1 MTPNNFYET
10 DDGAF
15 LYYEV
20 HGEGTPLILLH
31 GWTAS
36 MRVFDKN
43 VPELSKHYQVIT
55 VDYRGAGYSS
65 KLLEGHTPDRYCRD
79 IRGLVEHLGLKEY
92 FMGGWSMSVAISL
105 RYVELFGEDG
115 LLGMILIDGTP
126 QPFSVEAWNG
136 KPVWGNFNI
145 DAVINKLNRYNADFE
160 GEAKSNAVR
169 FFKDKESANSL
180 EGIECIAREALKTPP
195 FIASAIFSG
204 FTYLHQVDTLK
215 SLTVPLLVIAQSAN
229 SVRSEFEAACAEKSP
244 YKEVVSLDA
253 GHALFWEKY
262 EGFNAAVLGF
272 MKKALECR

>member
-1 MTPNNFYET
+1 MNDINKTDLGSDFLTPNNFYET

-105 RYVELFGEDG
+105 RYVELFGEVLRESVADHAEGVQVVFVGGDPSRRRQGVGCG
-115 LLGMILIDGTP
+115 LFG
-126 QPFSVEAWNG
+126 ER
-136 KPVWGNFNI
+136 
-145 DAVINKLNRYNADFE
+145 NRIFEIADFRIRGGVDFPPRVCHFHIALSSE
-160 GEAKSNAVR
+160 NPDFADEHVVERNGGCHR
-169 FFKDKESANSL
+169 SA
-180 EGIECIAREALKTPP
+180 GDDDRVGTAC
-195 FIASAIFSG
+195 
-204 FTYLHQVDTLK
+204 LH
-215 SLTVPLLVIAQSAN
+215 
-229 SVRSEFEAACAEKSP
+229 
-244 YKEVVSLDA
+244 
-253 GHALFWEKY
+253 
-262 EGFNAAVLGF
+262 
-272 MKKALECR
+272 